1 MSLLLEGKT
10 VVVTRARAQ
19 AGALARLLED
29 AGAEVLAFPTI
40 EIADPESFEA
50 LDEAIRN
57 LDVYG
62 WLVITSA
69 NAVER
74 FFTRLWRAD
83 KDARHLSGLR
93 VAAVGPATARA
104 IEARGVRADFVPEEH
119 VGEGVLD
126 GLLARGVGE
135 GVRVLLP
142 RALDAREVLPEELR
156 AHGARVDVVPAYR
169 TVPGGGDPAV
179 LARLR
184 AGDVDAVTF
193 TSSSTVKNFVRL
205 VGDLDLGSVIVA
217 CIGPVTAQTARELGL
232 AVSVEPEEYTVPA
245 LVEALG
251 AHVSRA

>member
-1 MSLLLEGKT
+1 MSLLLEGTT

-40 EIADPESFEA
+40 EIANPESFEA

-57 LDVYG
+57 LEVYD
-62 WLVITSA
+62 WLVLTSA

-74 FFTRLWRAD
+74 FFARLWDAD
-83 KDARHLSGLR
+83 MDA
-93 VAAVGPATARA
+93 
-104 IEARGVRADFVPEEH
+104 
-119 VGEGVLD
+119 VGEGT
-126 GLLARGVGE
+126 
-135 GVRVLLP
+135 RVLLP
-142 RALDAREVLPEELR
+142 RALEAREVLPEELR

-169 TVPGGGDPAV
+169 TVPGTGDPGV

-193 TSSSTVKNFVRL
+193 TSSSTVRNFVRL
-205 VGDLDLGSVIVA
+205 IGDLDLGSVIVA
-217 CIGPVTAQTARELGL
+217 CIGPVTGETARELGL
-232 AVSVEPEEYTVPA
+232 TVSVEPEEYTVPA

-251 AHVSRA
+251 AYVSEA

>member
-57 LDVYG
+57 LDVYH
-62 WLVITSA
+62 WLVLTSA

-74 FFTRLWRAD
+74 FFARLWFAD
-83 KDARHLSGLR
+83 KDARHLAGLR
-93 VAAVGPATARA
+93 VAAVGPATARL
-104 IEARGVRADFVPEEH
+104 IEARGVRPDFVPEEH
-119 VGEGVLD
+119 VGEGVLE
-126 GLLARGVGE
+126 GLLARGARE
-135 GVRVLLP
+135 GTRVLLP
-142 RALDAREVLPEELR
+142 RAAEAREVLPDELR
-156 AHGARVDVVPAYR
+156 VHGARVDVVPAYR
-169 TVPGGGDPAV
+169 TVPGDGDPSV

-205 VGDLDLGSVIVA
+205 TEGVDLGMVVVA
-217 CIGPVTAQTARELGL
+217 CIGPVTAQTAGELGL
-232 AVSVEPEEYTVPA
+232 TVAVEPEEYTIPA

-251 AHVSRA
+251 AYFAEA

>member
-40 EIADPESFEA
+40 EIADPDSFEA
-50 LDEAIRN
+50 LDEAVRN
-57 LDVYG
+57 LDVYD
-62 WLVITSA
+62 WLVLTST

-74 FFTRLWRAD
+74 FFARLWQAD
-83 KDARHLSGLR
+83 MDARHLAGLR
-93 VAAVGPATARA
+93 MAAVGPATARA
-104 IEARGVRADFVPEEH
+104 IEAHGVRADFVPEEY
-119 VGEGVLD
+119 VGEGVLE
-126 GLLARGVGE
+126 GLLARGAGE
-135 GVRVLLP
+135 GTRVLLP
-142 RALDAREVLPEELR
+142 RALEAREVLPEELR
-156 AHGARVDVVPAYR
+156 AHGALVDVVPAYR
-169 TVPGGGDPAV
+169 TAPGAGDPAV

-205 VGDLDLGSVIVA
+205 VGDLDLSSVIIA
-217 CIGPVTAQTARELGL
+217 CIGPVTAKTARELGL
-232 AVSVEPEEYTVPA
+232 TVSVEPEEYTVPA

-251 AHVSRA
+251 SHFSGA